1 MSIPFTCQAEAPIL
15 CRVKHVT
22 IAEKSLLIGD
32 DAADTLV
39 RYAALLGSTSSADSV
54 NIRSIGVNGEEV
66 GATFLLN
73 SGTVM
78 MVESTTSSLPE
89 PDNTDAL
96 DYMRDQITRRESYD
110 LPALEP
116 LDGE

>member
-1 MSIPFTCQAEAPIL
+1 MSIPFTCQTSMPNL
-15 CRVKHVT
+15 GSVKHVT

-39 RYAALLGSTSSADSV
+39 RYAAVLGSTSSADSV
-54 NIRSIGVNGEEV
+54 SIRSIGVDGEEV
-66 GATFLLN
+66 EATFLLN

-96 DYMRDQITRRESYD
+96 HYMGDQISRRESYD
-110 LPALEP
+110 LPALDS